1 MFEYLYEW
9 LQNLAFYMILVTAVM
24 HVIPNGGYEK
34 YIRFFCGLILVILLA
49 TPLISL
55 FGAGAHFQKI
65 YENAEYGRVQREM
78 EEAAEYIG
86 NLENPF
92 QE

>member
-9 LQNLAFYMILVTAVM
+9 LQNLAFYMILVTAIM
-24 HVIPNGGYEK
+24 HVIPSGGYEK

-49 TPLISL
+49 APLCSM
-55 FGAGAHFQKI
+55 FGAGTQFQKV
-65 YENAEYGRVQREM
+65 YKEAEDMRLQREM
-78 EEAAEYIG
+78 EEAAAYIE
-86 NLENPF
+86 NMENPF